1 MTMCYKN
8 LLYAFVGGAIVGAGA
23 ALLFAPQKGEELR
36 DQIKL
41 LCKKRGLCKSK
52 AEAEVDR
59 LVDEI
64 VASVSVAE
72 K

>member
-1 MTMCYKN
+1 MYYKN
-8 LLYAFVGGAIVGAGA
+8 LLYAFIGGAIVGAGA
-23 ALLFAPQKGEELR
+23 AVLFAPKKGEELR
-36 DQIKL
+36 AEIKAM
-41 LCKKRGLCKSK
+41 CKKHGLCRCK

-64 VASVSVAE
+64 TAAISTAE